1 MACPL
6 GILFLI
12 ALVTVGKR
20 FDFSNEETE
29 AREMPGYPSL
39 LVRLKVKKRKNLTIP
54 LPEVP
59 GVIAVTMWI
68 NYQMLPYG
76 AAGSP
81 SKLQNLIKRH

>member
-1 MACPL
+1 MAYPL
-6 GILFLI
+6 EILSLI
-12 ALVTVGKR
+12 ALVTIGKR
-20 FDFSNEETE
+20 FNFSNEETE
-29 AREMPGYPSL
+29 AREMPSYPSF
-39 LVRLKVKKRKNLTIP
+39 LVRLKVEKRNNLTIP

-76 AAGSP
+76 AAGNP